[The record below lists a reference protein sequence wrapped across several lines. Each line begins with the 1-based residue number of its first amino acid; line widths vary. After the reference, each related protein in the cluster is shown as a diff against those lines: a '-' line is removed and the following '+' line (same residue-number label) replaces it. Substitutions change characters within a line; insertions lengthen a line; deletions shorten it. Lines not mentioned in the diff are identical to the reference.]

1 MKVAAKLP
9 AGKFEPE
16 WRLKAQLQESRT
28 AVTTGIVVLDQL
40 LRRKLQ

>member
-1 MKVAAKLP
+1 MEAKGTAP
-9 AGKFEPE
+9 G
-16 WRLKAQLQESRT
+16 ES